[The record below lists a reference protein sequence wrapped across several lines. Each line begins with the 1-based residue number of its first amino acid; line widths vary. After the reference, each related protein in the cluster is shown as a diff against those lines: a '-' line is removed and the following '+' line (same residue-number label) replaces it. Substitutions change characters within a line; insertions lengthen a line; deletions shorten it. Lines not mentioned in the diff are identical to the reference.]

1 MYYLKK
7 IEDNNIFYIK
17 YRNFYIKSIYLFY
30 NNFLELLYFQGKS
43 KRNKRI
49 HVFIYNLPYLQFLK
63 IKNEN
68 CI

>member
-49 HVFIYNLPYLQFLK
+49 HVFIYNLQSSSIF
-63 IKNEN
+63 KNKK
-68 CI
+68 